1 MISCL
6 FPRLLALTLIV
17 FSPFSFSDARE
28 ETGGEHES
36 APSKNEIISLKPFS
50 ARYKTE
56 WKLGWFSV
64 DIEAVRNLRQ
74 LPSGHWLLT
83 FEAETSAA
91 ALKETSE
98 FSLDQGRIQPLEYS
112 YRATG
117 LFNEADRTLLFSPQ
131 LKLVKDLEN
140 NKDYPQAWENEIQD
154 NLTYM
159 LQASLDLARIKQQQT
174 DTPSDGKQHSNELN
188 YPVFEKKRVKAFQ
201 FRTIAEEPLNTR
213 IGKLKT
219 IKVEQ
224 IRQKNGREVLAWFA
238 IDRNYLLVRLV
249 DKEKGKTRYQIDITD
264 LKD

>member
-1 MISCL
+1 MISFL

-17 FSPFSFSDARE
+17 FSPFSFSDARK

-36 APSKNEIISLKPFS
+36 APSQHEITSLKPFS

-98 FSLDQGRIQPLEYS
+98 FSLDQGRIQPLEYR

-159 LQASLDLARIKQQQT
+159 LQASLDLARIKQQT
-174 DTPSDGKQHSNELN
+174 DTPSDGTQHNNELN

-201 FRTIAEEPLNTR
+201 FRIIGEEQLNTR
-213 IGKLKT
+213 IGKLKA

-224 IRQKNGREVLAWFA
+224 IRQKKGREVFAWFA
-238 IDRNYLLVRLV
+238 ADFNYQLVRLV
-249 DKEKGKTRYQIDITD
+249 DKEKGKTRYQIDIID

>member
-1 MISCL
+1 MTSSL
-6 FPRLLALTLIV
+6 YSRLLAFTLLV
-17 FSPFSFSDARE
+17 CTPFSFATAAEKTDAKAKPVSIAASE
-28 ETGGEHES
+28 VTL
-36 APSKNEIISLKPFS
+36 LKPFS
-50 ARYKTE
+50 AHYKTE
-56 WKLGWFSV
+56 WKLGWFSIDV
-64 DIEAVRNLRQ
+64 EAERNLRQ

-98 FSLDQGRIQPLEYS
+98 FSFDDGQIKPLEYR

-131 LKLVKDLEN
+131 LKLIKDLEN
-140 NKDYPQAWENEIQD
+140 NKDYPKAWKNEVHD

-159 LQASLDLARIKQQQT
+159 LQASLDLSTLRKDT
-174 DTPSDGKQHSNELN
+174 DSPENPANNHELS
-188 YPVFEKKRVKAFQ
+188 YPVFEKKRVKDFQ
-201 FRTIAEEPLNTR
+201 FRIIGEEQLSTR

-224 IRQKNGREVLAWFA
+224 IRQKKGREVFAWFA
-238 IDRNYLLVRLV
+238 IDRGYQLVRLV

-264 LKD
+264 LKG

>member
-1 MISCL
+1 MTSFL
-6 FPRLLALTLIV
+6 LPRLLAFALIAC
-17 FSPFSFSDARE
+17 PTFSFATAAE
-28 ETGGEHES
+28 ETADKEKS
-36 APSKNEIISLKPFS
+36 AASHREVTTLKPFS

-56 WKLGWFSV
+56 WKLGWFSIDV
-64 DIEAVRNLRQ
+64 EAERNLRQ

-98 FSLDQGRIQPLEYS
+98 FSFDDGQIKPLEYR

-131 LKLVKDLEN
+131 LKLIKDLEN
-140 NKDYPQAWENEIQD
+140 NKDYPKAWKNEVHD

-159 LQASLDLARIKQQQT
+159 LQASLDLSTLRK
-174 DTPSDGKQHSNELN
+174 DTGSPENPANNHELS
-188 YPVFEKKRVKAFQ
+188 YPVFEKKRVKDFQ
-201 FRTIAEEPLNTR
+201 FRIIGEEQLSTR

-224 IRQKNGREVLAWFA
+224 IRQKKGREVFAWFA
-238 IDRNYLLVRLV
+238 IDRGYQLVRLV

-264 LKD
+264 LKG

>member
-1 MISCL
+1 MCM
-6 FPRLLALTLIV
+6 LTACVTYSASATPAPIT
-17 FSPFSFSDARE
+17 PAP
-28 ETGGEHES
+28 TTPAPTTP
-36 APSKNEIISLKPFS
+36 APSATNSTSPDSVQTTLQPFF

-64 DIEAVRNLRQ
+64 DIEAERSLRQ
-74 LPSGHWLLT
+74 LASGHWLLS

-98 FSLDQGRIQPLEYS
+98 FSLNQGRIQPLEYR
-112 YRATG
+112 YRASG

-131 LKLVKDLEN
+131 LKLIKDLEN
-140 NKDYPQAWENEIQD
+140 NKDYPQAWEDEVQD

-159 LQASLDLARIKQQQT
+159 LQASLDLAQPDAAHEQNA
-174 DTPSDGKQHSNELN
+174 DPLH
-188 YPVFEKKRVKAFQ
+188 YAVFEKKRVKDFQ
-201 FRTIAEEPLNTR
+201 FRIIGEEQLNTK

-219 IKVEQ
+219 IKIEQ
-224 IRQKNGREVLAWFA
+224 VRQKKGREVFAWFA
-238 IDRNYLLVRLV
+238 IERHYQLVRLV